1 MVKIIGNSWGI
12 HRENGNLGK
21 KYDDINDYDD
31 YYDGYMMIMLR
42 LCDDIN
48 DYDGYYDDY
57 MMNTGYLS
65 TKTWGS
71 KWI

>member
-1 MVKIIGNSWGI
+1 MWNS
-12 HRENGNLGK
+12 LK
-21 KYDDINDYDD
+21 KYDDINDYD
-31 YYDGYMMIMLR
+31 GYMMIMLW

-48 DYDGYYDDY
+48 AYYDYYDDY